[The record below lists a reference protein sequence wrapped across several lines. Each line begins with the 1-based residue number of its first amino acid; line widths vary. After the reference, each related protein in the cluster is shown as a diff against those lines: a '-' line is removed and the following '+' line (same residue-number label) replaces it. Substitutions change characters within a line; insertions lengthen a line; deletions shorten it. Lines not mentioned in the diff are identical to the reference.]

1 MACICAVRLQGAPP
15 SHLRLLRTRAGA
27 VLGALCIRAD
37 MARRDAWSHAWV
49 DRGTGRLVYVGD
61 GWQPAAH
68 YMAAAYPT
76 EVRVGWH
83 GLGFKDVR
91 WRVAAWAGQGG
102 VLWGGAGAH
111 GV

>member
-1 MACICAVRLQGAPP
+1 MACAFAVRPQSGAH
-15 SHLRLLRTRAGA
+15 SHLRLLHTHAGA

-76 EVRVGWH
+76 EVRVRWH
-83 GLGFKDVR
+83 GLGFKGVG
-91 WRVAAWAGQGG
+91 WGKVGWGG
-102 VLWGGAGAH
+102 VAWGGAGAH